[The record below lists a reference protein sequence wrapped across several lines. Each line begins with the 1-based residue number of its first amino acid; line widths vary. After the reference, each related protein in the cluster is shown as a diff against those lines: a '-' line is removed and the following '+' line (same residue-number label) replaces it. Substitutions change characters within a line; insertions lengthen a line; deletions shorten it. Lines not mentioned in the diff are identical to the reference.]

1 MAPTQK
7 STLKTTMSGH
17 KVIWDMTVF
26 VFLDCGEGG
35 GFILLSG
42 GFQTKVT
49 SSRSYYTNTIS
60 TSIICFSLGPTTST
74 SSGLSSFSKSEY
86 FYVSLHHKRGS
97 YISQII
103 RMDVIFW
110 LMQTY
115 SNTYLSFC
123 CTKVIT
129 FMCNRIFTITITFPI
144 LFRMGTN
151 SVQCLFNSFCFFLNN
166 IQTWI

>member
-1 MAPTQK
+1 
-7 STLKTTMSGH
+7 
-17 KVIWDMTVF
+17 MTVF

-86 FYVSLHHKRGS
+86 FYVALRHKRGS
-97 YISQII
+97 YIRQII

-115 SNTYLSFC
+115 RSMYLFVILLH
-123 CTKVIT
+123 KVYNFRVQQNIY
-129 FMCNRIFTITITFPI
+129 ITITFPV
-144 LFRMGTN
+144 LFGMGTN
-151 SVQCLFNSFCFFLNN
+151 SVVTIYPKLF
-166 IQTWI
+166 